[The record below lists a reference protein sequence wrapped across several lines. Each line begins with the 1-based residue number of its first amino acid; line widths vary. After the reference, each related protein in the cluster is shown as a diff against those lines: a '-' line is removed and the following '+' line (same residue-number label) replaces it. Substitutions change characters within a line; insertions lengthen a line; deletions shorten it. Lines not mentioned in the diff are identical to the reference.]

1 MQKRFP
7 TQRQFDPQQN
17 LLTLTKMTN
26 DKLEEPQISNLR
38 QIGRKFKFA
47 LNCQF
52 WIRFVSAPKNDG
64 HSAFQGLIF
73 RTLVSLVRGQD
84 FSLVKEQL

>member
-1 MQKRFP
+1 MVTKK
-7 TQRQFDPQQN
+7 QRQFDPPTEPSHFEKN
-17 LLTLTKMTN
+17 D

-38 QIGRKFKFA
+38 QIGSKSKFA